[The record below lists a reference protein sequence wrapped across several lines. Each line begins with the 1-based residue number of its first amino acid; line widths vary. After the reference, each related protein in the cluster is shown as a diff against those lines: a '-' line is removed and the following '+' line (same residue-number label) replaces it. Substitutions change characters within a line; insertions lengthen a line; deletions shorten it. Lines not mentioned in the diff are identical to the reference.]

1 MGDLDVE
8 LTVAINSM
16 TYEEYKQFLE
26 EAEESGN
33 LNAEDYEDKAKL
45 NCPENFKSKT
55 CNLETH
61 LDLDLTAENPLHA

>member
-26 EAEESGN
+26 ESLKTRDER
-33 LNAEDYEDKAKL
+33 LNQAYW
-45 NCPENFKSKT
+45 
-55 CNLETH
+55 
-61 LDLDLTAENPLHA
+61 PLLILGCMGYFFYFTYMKFFWTPPY

>member
-16 TYEEYKQFLE
+16 TYKEYKQFLE

-45 NCPENFKSKT
+45 IE
-55 CNLETH
+55 
-61 LDLDLTAENPLHA
+61 